1 MKKITKYISLIV
13 VVAFIQ
19 MSCSDILD
27 QTPQDRFS
35 DPVVWS
41 DNQLVEL
48 YVSRVYRNVFHGMS
62 KSNVMGSMTDELVD
76 SRGGIIRPWN
86 QGAMTSDNFGPD
98 RGEQSWNR
106 GYSQIHKINLALD
119 KLVEYDQG
127 SNENLDRV
135 RGELMFLRAWT
146 YHQMLRSYGGLVIM
160 DSPTELGDDFLGQT
174 RSNFEETVN
183 FIVQDTDEAAELL
196 GYKSEME
203 MGRATK
209 EAALALKSRVL
220 LFAASDLTA
229 GLEVENE
236 LVGYINPDRTALWTA
251 ARDAAQDV
259 INLGT
264 MSLADFGAPDHEAVS
279 ENYFAFFETTDLS
292 NDEIIWGRMFR
303 QDTDGSNDTDLS
315 RQNLRFGPNGLHNW
329 GGNGP
334 LQQLVDSYQ
343 MSDGSD
349 FFDHFLLNSNNE
361 YINNSSVFTSENP
374 YHHRDPRFHA
384 TVLYDSTRWQPRFSN
399 LEDIDPVGIY
409 DRRTRRII
417 ENGQLVSERFGLD
430 TQQGPVEDWN
440 ATNVGYLLKKFMQ
453 RDIVGRD
460 EYNNNSWIHL
470 RYAEVLMNFAEAS
483 LELGDEATAATYINM
498 IRNRAGMPDFTGDIW
513 EALRYERKIEFVGEN
528 IRWHDIRRWK
538 ILEESLPQT
547 PLGITI
553 TEITEDGETTTTWR
567 QVRAAPD
574 NVFIERMY
582 WIPIASDELQR
593 APQLQ
598 QNPGY

>member
-1 MKKITKYISLIV
+1 MKKITNSFSFIV
-13 VVAFIQ
+13 VVAFIV

-41 DNQLVEL
+41 DNQLIDL
-48 YVSRVYRNVFHGMS
+48 YLSRIYRNVFHGMS

-76 SRGGIIRPWN
+76 SRGGVIRPWN
-86 QGAMTSDNFGPD
+86 QGAMTPDNFGPD

-119 KLVEYDQG
+119 KLDEYEQA
-127 SNENLDRV
+127 SNDNIDRIQ
-135 RGELMFLRAWT
+135 GELLFLRAWT
-146 YHQMLRSYGGLVIM
+146 YHQMMRSYGGLVIM

-174 RSNFEETVN
+174 RSSFEETVN
-183 FIVQDTDEAAELL
+183 FIVQDADNAAELL
-196 GYKSEME
+196 GYKNEME

-209 EAALALKSRVL
+209 EAAMALKSRVL

-229 GLEVENE
+229 GPDVESE
-236 LVGYINPDRTALWTA
+236 LVGYLNPDRTALWTA

-264 MSLADFGAPDHEAVS
+264 MSLADFGAPDQEAVS
-279 ENYFAFFETTDLS
+279 ENYYAFFETTDLS
-292 NDEIIWGRMFR
+292 DDEIIWGRMFR

-315 RQNLRFGPNGLHNW
+315 RQNLRFGSNGLHNW

-334 LQQLVDSYQ
+334 LQQMVDSYQ

-349 FFDHFLLNSNNE
+349 FFDHFSLNSNNE
-361 YINNSSVFTSENP
+361 YINNSSEFISENP
-374 YHHRDPRFHA
+374 YHDRDPRFHA
-384 TVLYDSTRWQPRFSN
+384 SVLYDSTRWQPRFSN
-399 LEDIDPVGIY
+399 LADIDPVGIY
-409 DRRTRRII
+409 DRRTRRVI
-417 ENGQLVSERFGLD
+417 ENGQVVFERFGLD

-440 ATNVGYLLKKFMQ
+440 ATNVGYLLKKFTQ
-453 RDIVGRD
+453 RDIIGRD

-513 EALRYERKIEFVGEN
+513 DALRYERKIEFMGEN
-528 IRWHDIRRWK
+528 IRWHDIRRWR
-538 ILEESLPQT
+538 ILEETLPQT

-553 TEITEDGETTTTWR
+553 TEVTEDGDTTTTWR

-574 NVFIERMY
+574 NIFVERMY